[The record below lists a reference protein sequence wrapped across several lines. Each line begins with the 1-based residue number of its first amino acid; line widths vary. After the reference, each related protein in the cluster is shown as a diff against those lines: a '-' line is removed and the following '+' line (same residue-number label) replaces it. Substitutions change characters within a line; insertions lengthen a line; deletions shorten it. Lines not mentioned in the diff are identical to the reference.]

1 MKRMLVFGF
10 ALFNLLLLSGVSFAF
25 AQSDPALGEYLTDI
39 RALAAAIGIGVA
51 AGLGALG
58 QGRAGAAALESIG
71 RNPESLKSLFT
82 PMILILAL
90 IESLVIFA
98 LVVSLKLA
106 MFF

>member
-10 ALFNLLLLSGVSFAF
+10 AMFNLLLLGGVSLAF
-25 AQSDPALGEYLTDI
+25 AQSDPGLGEYLTDF
-39 RALAAAIGIGVA
+39 RALAAAIAIGLA

-71 RNPESLKSLFT
+71 RNPESLKFLFT

-98 LVVSLKLA
+98 LVISMKLA